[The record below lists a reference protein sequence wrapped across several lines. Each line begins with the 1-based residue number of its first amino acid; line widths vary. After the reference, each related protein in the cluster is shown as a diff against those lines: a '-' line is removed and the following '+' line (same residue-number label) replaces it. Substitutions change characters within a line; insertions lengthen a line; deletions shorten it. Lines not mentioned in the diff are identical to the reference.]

1 MTREEELLQANERLK
16 AQLAEL
22 ATAKERLALELTE
35 QKREAEVLRSSV
47 QGLRELATI
56 SADWYWEQDAEHRFV
71 RFSGEQAAENLDT
84 ERDSHV
90 GTRRWE
96 LPGVVP
102 LSDTWEAHRAVLDAH
117 QPFRNFEYMR
127 TLGDDLPHYLSVS
140 GIPVFDD
147 QNRFLGY
154 RGTVHDITE
163 IKRSEEAQRKTSQ
176 FLDEV
181 VGNIPIAVQLKS
193 VLDGHRI
200 ALWNKAAETVYGLTR
215 DEAMGHTVHD
225 LWPKAVADR
234 MHASDLEVVA
244 EGVPQDFPDRTIPSR
259 THGTIRLHVRKVP
272 LRNAVGEVS
281 HILITSED
289 ITERLEAE
297 DRLRRSQE
305 RFRSLTQLS
314 SDWYWELDDQFRF
327 TRVSSGAA
335 RFGRLPAGAGD
346 QARISEYIGKTRWEI
361 DDTPGNKEAWALHRA
376 QLEKHETFR
385 DFEYERVDMDGRR
398 IVFSISGEPVFDAD
412 GKFKGYRGVGTD
424 ITARLE
430 AEASLRRSEERF
442 RGLTGLS
449 SDWYW
454 EQDDQFRNVFVS
466 KDTPQSGPA
475 NQSVGEG
482 KRRWDLPG
490 AAPLLGTWEEHKALL
505 AAHLPFRNFEYQL
518 TGDDGSVIYRSVSGE
533 PVFDAGGSFTGY
545 RGVGSDITSRKQT
558 ELALRTSEVRF
569 RTVVSALAEG
579 VVLRDAEGRIV
590 DCNASAERILGKT
603 LAQME
608 GQTVAGPEWEMLRED
623 GSLMPEEEH
632 PNAVARR
639 TGLPQSNA
647 VVCYRKPDGNILWA
661 LLNVQPLF
669 NGSSRTPSGYVT
681 TVTDI
686 SKRKRDEM
694 EIVRL
699 NVDLEK
705 RVMRRTAQ
713 LEAANTELEAFSYSV
728 AHDLRSPLSTI
739 DGYCALLQKAVPTE
753 AGERVHHYVDRIRG
767 GVRRMGELTDGLL
780 SLAKLSRTSLNW
792 EAVDL
797 SVEAARVLAQLS
809 ENEPGR
815 DVRAT
820 VEPGL
825 MANADAALLRQVL
838 ENLLGNAWKFTA
850 RKTTTEIMIGKEDG
864 ADLQPVYF
872 VKDNGAGF
880 DMAYV
885 DKLFGTFQRLHS
897 SEEFAGSG
905 IGLATVKRII
915 TRHGGRIWASSV
927 PNEGSTF
934 YFTLGGDQG
943 IAGQED
949 DAADNDSGIAL
960 ALSRPRDLLRGAGS
974 PASSDN
980 DNLVSDQLFTSA
992 FEHSSI
998 GMALVGIDSNRLR
1011 VNSAFCQMLGYSEAE
1026 MLARSVKDITHPD
1039 DVEWDLL
1046 QRKRALAG
1054 EIETYQWEK
1063 RYIHKSGRIVWGFL
1077 SCSLVRDADRK
1088 PLHFISQIQ
1097 DITER
1102 KESERVLQESEER
1115 FRMLTQLSSDW
1126 FWEQDENFRFVEIKG
1141 KHKSVS
1147 ASSNPQASIFG
1158 KTPWEL
1164 DSGMDPAILA
1174 EHKAIHERHEAFRN
1188 FEFARRGANG
1198 AKRYMSVS
1206 GAPIFDAAGRFTGY
1220 RSVGR
1225 DITEIRRVGEAL
1237 RASERQLREITD
1249 TVPAL
1254 IAYVDKE
1261 QCFRFHNRA
1270 YEEAFGLSYEQFDGK
1285 HLREV
1290 MGDEFYE
1297 VVRPRVEEVLTGYPV
1312 AYERTQTTA
1321 RGDQRDYV
1329 VNYFPRYG
1337 DGNEEGEVIGF
1348 YSLAT
1353 DVTELKRIDRMKSE
1367 FVSTVSHELR
1377 TPLTSIRGSLGL
1389 ISGGVAGQLPDAVKT
1404 LVGIAKN
1411 NCERLIRLI
1420 NDILDIEK
1428 IESGKM
1434 RLDLQVVELKPLLVQ
1449 TLAANEGFGTAQNVS
1464 LSLDFPEDGLQ
1475 VHVDSDRLAQVMTN
1489 LLSNA
1494 MKFSPPGGVVE
1505 VRVSQVGMGV
1515 RVEVRDHGP
1524 GIPEEFRKRIFQK
1537 FSQADSSDTRQ
1548 KGGTG
1553 LGLNI
1558 SRAIIE
1564 RLGGSIG
1571 FESAAGVGTT
1581 FFFELPL
1588 WTEPVQSLPPAARDS
1603 NRPRILI
1610 CEDDRDIARLI
1621 AMMLD
1626 KGGFDSDM
1634 VYRGA
1639 DALACLAHTQYAAM
1653 TLDLRLPDQDGITLI
1668 RTLRSQEGTRE
1679 LPIVV
1684 VSAMAGEGQIQ
1695 FNNHPETVSEWLEKP
1710 IDENLLIL
1718 GLRRAIKGMAEGKP
1732 RILHVEDDLDI
1743 QRIAAAIMQEFATF
1757 EFAATLQ
1764 EARACLAAQAFD
1776 LVLLDLT
1783 LPGGSGWDLL
1793 SDIEALDQ
1801 PPPVVVFSAR
1811 EINQAEKSRAAA
1823 VLIKAQTS
1831 NEELLKTLQQVLAQ
1845 RR

>member
-1 MTREEELLQANERLK
+1 VTREEELLQANERLK

-22 ATAKERLALELTE
+22 VTAKERLALELTE
-35 QKREAEVLRSSV
+35 QKRESDVLRSSV

-102 LSDTWEAHRAVLDAH
+102 LSDSWEAHRAVLDAH

-200 ALWNKAAETVYGLTR
+200 ALWNKAAETLYGLTR

-244 EGVPQDFPDRTIPSR
+244 EGVIQDFPDRTLPSR
-259 THGTIRLHVRKVP
+259 TRGTLRLHVRKVP
-272 LRNAVGEVS
+272 LRNAGGEVS

-289 ITERLEAE
+289 
-297 DRLRRSQE
+297 
-305 RFRSLTQLS
+305 
-314 SDWYWELDDQFRF
+314 
-327 TRVSSGAA
+327 
-335 RFGRLPAGAGD
+335 
-346 QARISEYIGKTRWEI
+346 
-361 DDTPGNKEAWALHRA
+361 
-376 QLEKHETFR
+376 
-385 DFEYERVDMDGRR
+385 M
-398 IVFSISGEPVFDAD
+398 
-412 GKFKGYRGVGTD
+412 
-424 ITARLE
+424 TARLE

-454 EQDDQFRNVFVS
+454 EQDEQFRNIFVS

-482 KRRWDLPG
+482 RRRWDLPG
-490 AAPLLGTWEEHKALL
+490 SAPLLGTWEDHKALL
-505 AAHLPFRNFEYQL
+505 KAHQPFRNFEYQL
-518 TGDDGSVIYRSVSGE
+518 TGDDGEILYRSISGE
-533 PVFDAGGSFTGY
+533 PVFDAEGSFTGY

-558 ELALRTSEVRF
+558 ELALRTSEARF
-569 RTVVSALAEG
+569 RAVVSALAEG
-579 VVLRDAEGRIV
+579 VVLRDADGRIV
-590 DCNASAERILGKT
+590 DCNASAERILGRT

-623 GSLMPEEEH
+623 GSLMPQEEH
-632 PNAVARR
+632 PNVVARR

-647 VVCYRKPDGNILWA
+647 VVCYRKPDGSILWA

-669 NGSSRTPSGYVT
+669 NGSSPVPSGFVT

-713 LEAANTELEAFSYSV
+713 LEVANTELEAFSYSV

-780 SLAKLSRTSLNW
+780 SLAQLSRTSLNW
-792 EAVDL
+792 EPVDL
-797 SVEAARVLAQLS
+797 SAEAARVLAQLS
-809 ENEPGR
+809 ETEPGR

-850 RKTTTEIMIGKEDG
+850 RKTTTEIKIGRESG
-864 ADLQPVYF
+864 ADPQPVYF
-872 VKDNGAGF
+872 VRDNGAGF
-880 DMAYV
+880 DMAYA

-915 TRHGGRIWASSV
+915 TRHGGRIWASSAIG
-927 PNEGSTF
+927 EGSTF

-943 IAGQED
+943 IAVQGDETSE
-949 DAADNDSGIAL
+949 NDSGIAL
-960 ALSRPRDLLRGAGS
+960 ASRPRDLLRGTSQAGAGAPGS
-974 PASSDN
+974 LIGSDN
-980 DNLVSDQLFTSA
+980 DDLASDQLFGNA

-1088 PLHFISQIQ
+1088 PRHFISQIQ

-1102 KESERVLQESEER
+1102 KESERILRENEER
-1115 FRMLTQLSSDW
+1115 FRALTELSSDW
-1126 FWEQDENFRFVEIKG
+1126 FWEQDENFRFVEVSGDAAQVTATTRKTAIG
-1141 KHKSVS
+1141 K
-1147 ASSNPQASIFG
+1147 AR
-1158 KTPWEL
+1158 WEL
-1164 DSGMDPAILA
+1164 DYVNMDESVWAA
-1174 EHKAIHERHEAFRN
+1174 HKAQLERHEVFRD
-1188 FEFARRGANG
+1188 FETTRLDENG
-1198 AKRYMSVS
+1198 KIVYWSIS
-1206 GAPIFDAAGRFTGY
+1206 GVPIFDATGRFTGY
-1220 RSVGR
+1220 RGTGR
-1225 DITEIRRVGEAL
+1225 DTTEMRRVSNAL
-1237 RASERQLREITD
+1237 RASELQLREITD

-1261 QCFRFHNRA
+1261 GCFRFHNRA
-1270 YEEAFGLSYEQFDGK
+1270 YEESFGLSYEQFDGK

-1290 MGDEFYE
+1290 MGDELYE
-1297 VVRPRVEEVLTGYPV
+1297 VVRPRVEEVLSGYPV
-1312 AYERTQTTA
+1312 VYERTQITA
-1321 RGDQRDYV
+1321 RGDHRDYV

-1337 DGNEEGEVIGF
+1337 DGSEEGEVIGF
-1348 YSLAT
+1348 YSLAS

-1434 RLDLQVVELKPLLVQ
+1434 RLDLQVVDLKPLLVQ

-1464 LSLDFPEDGLQ
+1464 LSLDFPQDGLQ

-1505 VRVSQVGMGV
+1505 VHVMPASIGV

-1558 SRAIIE
+1558 SRAIVE

-1571 FESAAGVGTT
+1571 FESETGVGTT
-1581 FFFELPL
+1581 FFFELPV
-1588 WTEPVQSLPPAARDS
+1588 WTEPVQSLPPAVRNS

-1634 VYRGA
+1634 VYRGS
-1639 DALACLAHTQYAAM
+1639 DALAHLANTKYAAM

-1695 FNNHPETVSEWLEKP
+1695 FNNPQDVSDWLEKP

-1764 EARACLAAQAFD
+1764 EARACLAAQAFN

-1793 SDIEALDQ
+1793 ADIEALDP
-1801 PPPVVVFSAR
+1801 PPPVVVFSALEVNR
-1811 EINQAEKSRAAA
+1811 AEYSRAAA

-1831 NEELLKTLQQVLAQ
+1831 NEELLQTLQNVLAQ
-1845 RR
+1845 SRSTSLPQA